1 MEGIMIG
8 NVSIINPKLVTGP
21 NSTSTTETKVRM
33 PTATEKMLVTAVTP
47 SQVLSP
53 HLRIRGERKSQDS
66 KKRNRSRRMILRNGP
81 DASMMS
87 NVTGIKGDHKQL
99 LNPSAYRIETSV
111 NYSDS
116 GPLGSLSDAS
126 AAQINIIRMLQH
138 VSEGRNVDLLA

>member
-1 MEGIMIG
+1 MIG

-53 HLRIRGERKSQDS
+53 HLRIRGERKNHDS
-66 KKRNRSRRMILRNGP
+66 RKRNRSRKMISRNG
-81 DASMMS
+81 
-87 NVTGIKGDHKQL
+87 
-99 LNPSAYRIETSV
+99 
-111 NYSDS
+111 
-116 GPLGSLSDAS
+116 SDAP

-138 VSEGRNVDLLA
+138 VSEGRNIDLLA